1 MGVGPRSGS
10 CVKGAWGSWGQS
22 RVRQLGLVAWLALSP
37 PGLGGLAE
45 RVVGP
50 RGPGRGRGSG
60 QGEGWLAK

>member
-37 PGLGGLAE
+37 PGLGGA
-45 RVVGP
+45 
-50 RGPGRGRGSG
+50 GREGGGTQGTRQG
-60 QGEGWLAK
+60 QGVGARRGLAG